1 MIQSASTP
9 EARGASSPGRDLFRW
24 ALPIVA
30 ALVAFAVDIG
40 TPRGVVDG
48 YLYVMAVFAC
58 VWVKDVRAALYAA
71 TALMVPMV
79 AGYFLSTGD
88 VPLGVALANRVAGT
102 LVTWAAA
109 LLVWQ
114 SALLE
119 ARYHQAVE
127 REEMWRGSLR
137 HLNHERATLLGW
149 LRGDLAREIGSLG
162 WRLAQ
167 HLGKRP
173 PEAEPGTG
181 LAELRERIAELQTE
195 VARRAAELSDA
206 DDGGAGP
213 AIALRRHLER
223 FRQRSGLSVFVR
235 GEANLATIPP
245 PALALGQRVVLAA
258 LDNITRHACAER
270 VHIEFRREE
279 SFLALTIADDGTGFT
294 ESARERLQRGTL
306 AGLDQH
312 LLELGGLLTVDRAVP
327 HGFKVYA
334 RVPLA
339 VG

>member
-9 EARGASSPGRDLFRW
+9 EERSAAGTGRELLRW

-30 ALVAFAVDIG
+30 ALVAFAVDVG

-71 TALMVPMV
+71 TVLMVPMV

-88 VPLGVALANRVAGT
+88 VPLSVALANRVAGT

-119 ARYHQAVE
+119 ERYRQAVE

-137 HLNHERATLLGW
+137 HLNHERSTLLGW
-149 LRGDLAREIGSLG
+149 LRGDLARAIGSLG

-167 HLGKRP
+167 HVGRRP
-173 PEAEPGTG
+173 PDAEAGAG
-181 LAELRERIAELQTE
+181 LAELRERIAELQAE
-195 VARRAAELSDA
+195 VARRAAELSET
-206 DDGGAGP
+206 DDGSAGP
-213 AIALRRHLER
+213 ATTLRRHLEN
-223 FRQRSGLSVFVR
+223 FRLRSGLSVFVR
-235 GEANLATIPP
+235 GETALATVPA
-245 PALALGQRVVLAA
+245 PALAVGQRVVLAA

-279 SFLALTIADDGTGFT
+279 SFLALIIADDGTGFA
-294 ESARERLQRGTL
+294 ESSRERLQRGTL

-339 VG
+339 IG